1 MRRSSRR
8 DFLATTALSLGAVPL
23 VRLAATTQPDRGGTV
38 FRHGVAS
45 GDPLADRVMLW
56 TRVTTARADGAD
68 VSWSVATDPAMSRI
82 VARGEGRTGA
92 PRDFTVKVDV
102 AGLSPGTTY
111 YYRFEAERS
120 RSPVGRTRTL
130 PRGAMSRL
138 RLGVASCSNYPFG
151 YFNAYAALAARS
163 DLDAVVHLGDY
174 IYEYANKT
182 FGDGDAVRP
191 RAGARQGDGGAR
203 RLSPAACA
211 VQSRS
216 GLAGGAP
223 PAPVHRR
230 LGRS

>member
-23 VRLAATTQPDRGGTV
+23 VRLAATTQPDRSGTV

-92 PRDFTVKVDV
+92 SRDFTVKVDV

-151 YFNAYAALAARS
+151 YFNAYAALAVRS

-182 FGDGDAVRP
+182 FGDGERFGRVPSPDKEIVAL
-191 RAGARQGDGGAR
+191 ADYRQRHAQYKADPDSQEVHR
-203 RLSPAACA
+203 
-211 VQSRS
+211 QH
-216 GLAGGAP
+216 
-223 PAPVHRR
+223 PVHRR